1 MKYAVIQ
8 LQGKQFRVEEGQDLT
23 VDRMPQE
30 ESAKVVVSDVLM
42 YVNDGKIEIGTPV
55 LANISVKMTVT
66 KHEKADKNSRCD
78 VQLSRANAKS
88 TIQTAETVLH
98 IDTPQSKGRHDASRF
113 LGETS

>member
-23 VDRMPQE
+23 VDRMPQD

-42 YVNDGKIEIGTPV
+42 YVNDGKIEIGTPT

-66 KHEKADKNSRCD
+66 KHEKAEKIR
-78 VQLSRANAKS
+78 VATYKAKS
-88 TIQTAETVLH
+88 RQRKVHGHRQAETVLH
-98 IDTPQSKGRHDASRF
+98 IDAISAN
-113 LGETS
+113 